1 MNLVSNAR
9 EAMLSGGRVE
19 FQTRVAHAKEAGTP
33 ASLILEVSDNGCG
46 IDEATS
52 RRVFEPFFTTK
63 QTGTGLGLAQVYG
76 FMKQIGGDVTIRSA
90 PGAGTS
96 ISLYF
101 PVISPDSYVID
112 VAASSTL
119 DHPKVARRA

>member
-1 MNLVSNAR
+1 V
-9 EAMLSGGRVE
+9 
-19 FQTRVAHAKEAGTP
+19 
-33 ASLILEVSDNGCG
+33 ILEVSDNGCG